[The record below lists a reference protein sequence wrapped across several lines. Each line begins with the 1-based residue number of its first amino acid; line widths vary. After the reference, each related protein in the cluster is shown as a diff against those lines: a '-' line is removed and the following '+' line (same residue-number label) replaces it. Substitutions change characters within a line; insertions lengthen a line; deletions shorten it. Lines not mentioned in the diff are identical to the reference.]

1 MTNPTSISALTDA
14 TIAYLTLHAPWMADK
29 VAGAVIAQPVR
40 ECWTWI
46 KSKLQC
52 SAKGKSA
59 VEQLISGSDTREAIE
74 TLKEPLQEAL
84 QSDPVFAEK
93 LAGLIFKDSDAQ
105 IVVGDS
111 NKVAKITNSKDVSVQ
126 IG

>member
-1 MTNPTSISALTDA
+1 MTNPTSVAALADA
-14 TIAYLTLHAPWMADK
+14 AIAYLTLHAPWMADK

-40 ECWTWI
+40 DCWAWI
-46 KSKLQC
+46 KNKLQC

-59 VEQLISGSDTREAIE
+59 IEQFISGSDSREAIE
-74 TLKEPLQEAL
+74 ILKEPLQEAL

-93 LAGLIFKDSDAQ
+93 LAGLILTDSDAQ

-111 NKVAKITNSKDVSVQ
+111 NQVAKVTNSKDVSIQ